1 MSKRIT
7 LLTVAILATLSVG
20 LAFGQSNAAATT
32 ATPQLLVNYFVNAN
46 TEGAPDGTVQLTNT
60 GSAGAVPTPAN
71 VWALIYVFYP
81 DEEMSEC
88 CSCFLSPND
97 LRTLSVN
104 GDLTS
109 NPLTSTPL
117 TSGTITIISSSST
130 TPTKITPSGTIRA
143 WGTHILTTGVTE
155 EEFQLSSLGAG
166 EVASLQNECSA
177 IQLDGSGHG
186 VCTCGSG
193 S

>member
-1 MSKRIT
+1 
-7 LLTVAILATLSVG
+7 
-20 LAFGQSNAAATT
+20 
-32 ATPQLLVNYFVNAN
+32 
-46 TEGAPDGTVQLTNT
+46 
-60 GSAGAVPTPAN
+60 
-71 VWALIYVFYP
+71 
-81 DEEMSEC
+81 MSEC
-88 CSCFLSPND
+88 CACELTAND
-97 LRTLSVN
+97 LRTLSIN

-117 TSGTITIISSSST
+117 TSGTITIISSSSS

-155 EEFQLSSLGAG
+155 EEFQLSPLGSA
-166 EVASLQNECSA
+166 EAAQLQGECSA
-177 IQLDGSGHG
+177 IVLDGSGHG

>member
-1 MSKRIT
+1 MRKQIT

-20 LAFGQSNAAATT
+20 LAFGQASPASTT
-32 ATPQLLVNYFVNAN
+32 APPELLVNYFVNAN

-60 GSAGAVPTPAN
+60 GTTGTAPVAAN

-81 DEEMSEC
+81 DEEMAEC
-88 CSCFLSPND
+88 CSCELTPND

-109 NPLTSTPL
+109 NPLTSSPL

-155 EEFQLSSLGAG
+155 EEFQTSNLGSAEG
-166 EVASLQNECSA
+166 AQLQHECSA

-186 VCTCGSG
+186 ICSCGTG